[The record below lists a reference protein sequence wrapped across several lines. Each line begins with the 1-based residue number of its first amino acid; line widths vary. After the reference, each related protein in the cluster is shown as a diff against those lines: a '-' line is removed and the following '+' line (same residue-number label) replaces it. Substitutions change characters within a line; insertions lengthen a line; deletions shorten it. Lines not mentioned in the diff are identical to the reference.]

1 MSIAISIEN
10 ISKTYHLGQIS
21 TGTFANDM
29 QVWWAKVRG
38 KSNPL
43 LKIGAQDHGNR
54 EGEDLWALRDVSF
67 TVKQGEALGI
77 IGRNGAGKS
86 TLLKILSRV
95 TAPTS
100 GKIKVRGRV
109 ASLLEV
115 GTGFHPDL
123 TGRENI
129 YLNGAILGMNRK
141 EIGRKFDEIVDFA
154 GIEKFIDTPVKR
166 YSSGMY
172 VRLAFAVAAHLEPE
186 ILVVDEVLAVG
197 DAAFQKKCLGK
208 MEDVASQGRTVL
220 FVSHNMGAITGLTRQ
235 CIYMRAGALVEKGD
249 TSEVVDS
256 YMSEMSSE
264 NRQREGFADLRGVRR
279 SSGIVNPV
287 AQFEWVR
294 TLNADGI
301 EKSWFI
307 KGQPFLIEA
316 GFLLTQPS
324 VDFQFG
330 FGAKHAQSGVEVF
343 VSPSPVYHDSLPVGH
358 HKIQIRVEPN
368 DLRTG
373 LYSVILKMFSQSV
386 RQDTLGE
393 TLFFEVT
400 ENPNIVKQ
408 DTFQERWASGL
419 LDLRFQWDGI
429 SPLDDFSPGK

>member
-1 MSIAISIEN
+1 MSVAISVEN
-10 ISKTYHLGQIS
+10 LSKAYHLGQIG
-21 TGTFANDM
+21 TGTFANDA

-67 TVKQGEALGI
+67 TVRQGEALGI

-129 YLNGAILGMNRK
+129 YLNGAILGMNRQ

-235 CIYMRAGALVEKGD
+235 CIYMRAGTLLEKDD
-249 TSEVVDS
+249 TSGVVDS
-256 YMSEMSSE
+256 YMNEMASE
-264 NRQREGFADLRGVRR
+264 NRQREGFADLRDVRR
-279 SSGIVNPV
+279 GSGIINPI

-294 TLNADGI
+294 TLNADGV

-307 KGQPFLIEA
+307 KGQPFVIEA
-316 GFLLTQPS
+316 GFLLTKPS
-324 VDFQFG
+324 IDFQFG

-343 VSPSPVYHDSLPVGH
+343 VSPSPVYHQPLPAGQ
-358 HKIQIRVEPN
+358 HKIQMRVEPN
-368 DLRTG
+368 DLRVG
-373 LYSVILKMFSQSV
+373 LYSVVLKMFCREG
-386 RQDTLGE
+386 RQDTLIE
-393 TLFFEVT
+393 TLFFEVI
-400 ENPNIVKQ
+400 EDPDIARQ
-408 DTFQERWASGL
+408 DTFQDRWVAGL
-419 LDLRFQWDGI
+419 LDLKFQWNE
-429 SPLDDFSPGK
+429 LVAET